1 MTPRFLAR
9 RVCTVIA
16 VAGAVVGVAQ
26 AQGTLPPLTIGGAA
40 RAAAERSA
48 AVDIARE
55 RASQADARVRQRRAD
70 LLPSVSASASDAER
84 TINSATLG
92 ISFRDPVTGQPAF
105 DPNGQV
111 LGPIKAWDFRATVRQ
126 SIADPA
132 AIARLDASKAA
143 AEATLADVSSVAQQ
157 AAANAA
163 LACVAAMRATA
174 QLSARI
180 ADSAL
185 AADLLTIARAQL
197 AAGTGIPLDVT
208 RAEAVQATTRA
219 QLIAARIGVTRSRM
233 DLARALGLPATTPVT
248 VAGALESVAD
258 AANEGSA
265 DAAVARALDHRADL
279 MAASRQL
286 SAAERQVRALRAER
300 LPALSAF
307 VDDGAIGKTT
317 NHLLNTWSWGIQLG
331 VPVFDGFRR
340 QGRIAEQ
347 RAVIREIDIRR
358 RELAQQV
365 DADVRTSLLELD
377 AAREQLAA
385 ALERNRL
392 AVQEVEQARER
403 FAAGVSGNAD
413 VITASLNLNA
423 ARTFV
428 VDARTALLTARIA
441 VARAQGTVTD
451 LP

>member
-1 MTPRFLAR
+1 MQLRSLTRSLVVLAAP
-9 RVCTVIA
+9 VF
-16 VAGAVVGVAQ
+16 GASGQ
-26 AQGTLPPLTIGGAA
+26 ATLPPLTIGGAA

-48 AVDIARE
+48 VVDVARE

-70 LLPSVSASASDAER
+70 LLPSITGSASDAER

-111 LGPIKAWDFRATVRQ
+111 LGPIKAWDFRATIRQ
-126 SIADPA
+126 SLADPA
-132 AIARLDASKAA
+132 AVARLSASKAVA
-143 AEATLADVSSVAQQ
+143 AATLADVSSVAQQ
-157 AAANAA
+157 AAATAA

-185 AADLLTIARAQL
+185 AADLLSIARAQL
-197 AAGTGIPLDVT
+197 DAGTGIALDVT

-219 QLIAARIGVTRSRM
+219 QLIAARISVTRSRM

-248 VAGALESVAD
+248 LAGALETVAD
-258 AANEGSA
+258 AANEDSA
-265 DAAVARALDHRADL
+265 DAAAARALDQRADL
-279 MAASRQL
+279 RAAGRQL
-286 SAAERQVRALRAER
+286 AAAERQVRAVRAER
-300 LPALSAF
+300 FPALSAF
-307 VDDGAIGKTT
+307 VNDGAIGKTT

-331 VPVFDGFRR
+331 IPVFDGFRR
-340 QGRIAEQ
+340 EGRIAEQ
-347 RAVIREIDIRR
+347 RAVIREIEVRR
-358 RELAQQV
+358 RELSQQV

-428 VDARTALLTARIA
+428 VDARTALLTMRVA
-441 VARAQGTVTD
+441 VARAQGTVTA